1 MSFSSLTVS
10 WFCSQDLESWPSR
23 NVPQSFAQKRGFGG
37 LDGLA
42 FRLGMGYGRSP
53 MRLAVVQVLA
63 VEGWPS
69 SNKGRST
76 FVDRPLVAKRSD
88 YRPRSAPL
96 ESPTQS
102 ASPVRAL
109 GTDDSPCRVSRAD
122 ESDAEANAARAWSSA
137 PPSSRGGKR
146 QYFPPIESVPGGKAP
161 PIDPWIAANA
171 PGGTGVNAAPRQG
184 ARVVSARPT
193 RVSSGASAS
202 AAAALTAPRTLA
214 MRTARRTISSWPSRE
229 PVPFESATRVPGTA
243 LRRRRRRRR

>member
-1 MSFSSLTVS
+1 MALPERAPVIRAKERLRRFGWVSVQAWDGVRTVANAP
-10 WFCSQDLESWPSR
+10 CCGPSA
-23 NVPQSFAQKRGFGG
+23 S
-37 LDGLA
+37 
-42 FRLGMGYGRSP
+42 GR
-53 MRLAVVQVLA
+53 RLAIKQQGA
-63 VEGWPS
+63 VDLCRP
-69 SNKGRST
+69 
-76 FVDRPLVAKRSD
+76 PLVAKRSD

-122 ESDAEANAARAWSSA
+122 ESDAEANAACAWSSA